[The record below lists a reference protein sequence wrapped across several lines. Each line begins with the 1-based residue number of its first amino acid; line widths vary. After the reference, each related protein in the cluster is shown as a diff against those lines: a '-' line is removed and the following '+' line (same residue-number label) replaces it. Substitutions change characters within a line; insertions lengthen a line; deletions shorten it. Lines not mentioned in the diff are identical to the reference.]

1 MAARLA
7 RINFKRPVNFD
18 AVTVAYFVI
27 LFHRTPPDAKSE
39 GAEILARKLVRN
51 A

>member
-18 AVTVAYFVI
+18 AVTVAYFVVM
-27 LFHRTPPDAKSE
+27 FHGTAPDAKFE
-39 GAEILARKLVRN
+39 VAEILARKLVRN